1 MRTLNRP
8 PKNPRINPKTSKNPK
23 PASSASPTDEAG
35 ERLQK
40 ILARSGLGSRREIED
55 WIRDGRVTLNGQPAK
70 LGDRYKPG
78 QRVTVNGRPFD
89 LAGRSDEPTRVLL
102 YHKPTGEVVTRRD
115 PEGRPVIFTQLPRPN
130 RRRWI
135 AVGRL
140 DINTQ
145 GLLLVTTNGELANRL
160 MHPSREIEREYAVRV
175 LGPVNEAVLDRL
187 RKGVELEDG
196 PARFETLV
204 EAGGEGANRWFHVT
218 LREGRNRI
226 VRRLWES
233 QGITVS
239 RLMRVRFGH
248 LDLPPRLKA
257 RTFMELP
264 PEQVAML
271 MESVGLAPDLG
282 LKSQLQKTRSS
293 ERHLRARQK
302 EKGR

>member
-1 MRTLNRP
+1 V
-8 PKNPRINPKTSKNPK
+8 
-23 PASSASPTDEAG
+23 
-35 ERLQK
+35 
-40 ILARSGLGSRREIED
+40 LARAGLGSRREIEE
-55 WIRDGRVTLNGQPAK
+55 WIKEGRVTLNGATAK
-70 LGDRYKPG
+70 LGDRHKAG
-78 QRVTVNGRPFD
+78 QRVTVNGRPID
-89 LAGRSDEPTRVLL
+89 LAARDDEPTRVLL

-130 RRRWI
+130 RGRWI
-135 AVGRL
+135 AIGRL

-175 LGPVNEAVLDRL
+175 LGPVDEAVLDRL
-187 RKGVELEDG
+187 RKGVDLEDG

-239 RLMRVRFGH
+239 RLMRVRFGP
-248 LDLPPRLKA
+248 LELPPRLKA

-271 MESVGLAPDLG
+271 MASVGLAPDPELTPW
-282 LKSQLQKTRSS
+282 KPRSAPS
-293 ERHLRARQK
+293 RPGAGRR

>member
-1 MRTLNRP
+1 MRTPNRP
-8 PKNPRINPKTSKNPK
+8 PKHSKTSKAPKTPDK
-23 PASSASPTDEAG
+23 PAPPEEPIDAAG

-40 ILARSGLGSRREIED
+40 VLARAGLGSRREIEN
-55 WIRDGRVTLNGQPAK
+55 WIKDGRVILNSQPAK
-70 LGDRYKPG
+70 LGDRWKPG
-78 QRVTVNGRPFD
+78 QRITVNGRPID
-89 LAGRSDEPTRVLL
+89 LDRRHDEPTRVLL

-130 RRRWI
+130 RGRWI
-135 AVGRL
+135 AIGRL

-175 LGPVNEAVLDRL
+175 LGPVDEAVLDRL
-187 RKGVELEDG
+187 GKGVELEDG

-248 LDLPPRLKA
+248 LELPPRLKA

-264 PEQVAML
+264 PEQVALL
-271 MESVGLAPDLG
+271 MESVGLASDQP
-282 LKSQLQKTRSS
+282 LKPYK
-293 ERHLRARQK
+293 LRPQT
-302 EKGR
+302 GR